1 MLTLYRGVHL
11 RQLTRVRLKTSV
23 PSPRN
28 ASLSI
33 QSPTSPCLAFLIA
46 SHSIRS
52 SMPILRSAQGADR
65 RFSVIE

>member
-11 RQLTRVRLKTSV
+11 RQPTR